1 MRLIFELTS
10 LARLPNAIA
19 AFLLIACSSSPPPPP
34 EAPAKPEKC
43 VEPRPRITVAASE
56 QVNAGPDGRGL
67 PVQVRLYQLKSE
79 AKLSNAFFEEVWN
92 DDAKT
97 LEGDLLG
104 KRELTVFPGK
114 SQELE
119 LEPVPDSRVLGAVA
133 LFREPRGRDWYVN
146 YDLPVAAQEPPCP
159 PAEPRISIWL
169 DRMKI
174 QDGEGRVEAAGSA
187 SQGEAAPGSSGN
199 ARSGEGN

>member
-1 MRLIFELTS
+1 MRFLELIS
-10 LARLPNAIA
+10 SVRLPSAIGA
-19 AFLLIACSSSPPPPP
+19 LFAIACSSSQPPP

-43 VEPRPRITVAASE
+43 AEPRPRVTVTASE

-79 AKLSNAFFEEVWN
+79 AKLLNAFFEEVWN

-104 KRELTVFPGK
+104 KRELTAFPGK
-114 SQELE
+114 SQELV
-119 LEPVPDSRVLGAVA
+119 LEPLPDSRVLGAVA
-133 LFREPRGRDWYVN
+133 LFREPRGRDWFVN
-146 YDLPVAAQEPPCP
+146 YDLPLPAQEPPCP

-174 QDGEGRVEAAGSA
+174 QDGEGRVEAAGGA
-187 SQGEAAPGSSGN
+187 SQGETAPSSSD
-199 ARSGEGN
+199 RSSSGEGN

>member
-1 MRLIFELTS
+1 MRFLELFSSMRL
-10 LARLPNAIA
+10 LPAIGA
-19 AFLLIACSSSPPPPP
+19 LFAIACSSSQPPPP

-43 VEPRPRITVAASE
+43 VEPRARVTITASE

-79 AKLSNAFFEEVWN
+79 AKLMNAFFEEVWN

-104 KRELTVFPGK
+104 KRELTAFPGK
-114 SQELE
+114 SQEVV
-119 LEPVPDSRVLGAVA
+119 LEPMPEGRVLGAVA

-146 YDLPVAAQEPPCP
+146 YDLPLPAQEPPCP

-174 QDGEGRVEAAGSA
+174 QDGEGRVEAAGGA
-187 SQGEAAPGSSGN
+187 PRGEAAPSSSD
-199 ARSGEGN
+199 RDSSGEGN

>member
-1 MRLIFELTS
+1 MRFLELTPA
-10 LARLPNAIA
+10 ARLLSA
-19 AFLLIACSSSPPPPP
+19 ACAYFFIACSSSPPPPP
-34 EAPAKPEKC
+34 EAPVKPEKC
-43 VEPRPRITVAASE
+43 AEPRPRVTVSASE

-79 AKLSNAFFEEVWN
+79 AKLLNAFFEEVWN

-119 LEPVPDSRVLGAVA
+119 LEALPDSRVLGAVA
-133 LFREPRGRDWYVN
+133 LFREPRGRDWFVN
-146 YDLPVAAQEPPCP
+146 YDLPQPAQEPPCP

-174 QDGEGRVEAAGSA
+174 QDGEGRVEAGGA
-187 SQGEAAPGSSGN
+187 SQGETAPSTSGRN
-199 ARSGEGN
+199 SSGEGN

>member
-1 MRLIFELTS
+1 MRFLELISKT
-10 LARLPNAIA
+10 RLPRAIA
-19 AFLLIACSSSPPPPP
+19 AFFAIACSSSQPPPA

-43 VEPRPRITVAASE
+43 VEPRARVTIAASE

-79 AKLSNAFFEEVWN
+79 AKLMNAFFEEVWN

-104 KRELTVFPGK
+104 KRELTAFPGK
-114 SQELE
+114 SQEIV
-119 LEPVPDSRVLGAVA
+119 LEPLPDGRVLGAVA

-146 YDLPVAAQEPPCP
+146 YDLPQPASEPPCP

-174 QDGEGRVEAAGSA
+174 QDGEGRIQAEGGA
-187 SQGEAAPGSSGN
+187 SQDEAAPSSDR

>member
-1 MRLIFELTS
+1 
-10 LARLPNAIA
+10 
-19 AFLLIACSSSPPPPP
+19 LIACSSSPPPPP
-34 EAPAKPEKC
+34 EAPAQPEKC
-43 VEPRPRITVAASE
+43 VEPRPRVTVAASE

-79 AKLSNAFFEEVWN
+79 AKLLNAFFEEVWN

-119 LEPVPDSRVLGAVA
+119 LEQLPDSRVLGAVA
-133 LFREPRGRDWYVN
+133 LFREPRGRDWFVN
-146 YDLPVAAQEPPCP
+146 YDLPLPAREAPCP

-174 QDGEGRVEAAGSA
+174 QDGEGRVEAAGGA
-187 SQGEAAPGSSGN
+187 SQGETAPSSSGRN
-199 ARSGEGN
+199 TPGEGN